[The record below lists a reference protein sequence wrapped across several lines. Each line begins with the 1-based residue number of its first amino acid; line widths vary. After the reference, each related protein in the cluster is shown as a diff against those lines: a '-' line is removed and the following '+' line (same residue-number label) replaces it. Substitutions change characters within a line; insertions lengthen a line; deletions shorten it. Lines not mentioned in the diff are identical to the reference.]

1 MLVQHILAGG
11 LIKCFFLFPDLGK
24 WSNFHEHIFDKGL
37 KPPTSYE
44 TYQFSYDPGDPS
56 SIATMAVA
64 LR

>member
-1 MLVQHILAGG
+1 MIQFWRAY
-11 LIKCFFLFPDLGK
+11 FLP
-24 WSNFHEHIFDKGL
+24 GL

-56 SIATMAVA
+56 PIATMAVA